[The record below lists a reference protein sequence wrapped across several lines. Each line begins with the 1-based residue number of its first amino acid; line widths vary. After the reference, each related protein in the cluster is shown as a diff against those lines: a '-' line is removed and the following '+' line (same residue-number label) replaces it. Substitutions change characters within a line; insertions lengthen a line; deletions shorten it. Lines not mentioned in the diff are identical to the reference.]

1 MSPRLLFPLQMDQ
14 YFHHYLGWRLAEG
27 ELPYIGSYDQNFPG
41 GAIIHAICILVFGQ
55 TSLGFA
61 VFDLILQ
68 SIGLYFIA
76 KTAKH
81 LSVDAAAVI
90 APVIYALTYIGLGAW
105 NIGQR
110 DAFIVPFLAYS
121 VWLLV
126 HDRLSPRQLFAL
138 GLSCGYM
145 LLLRPMFILF
155 AVFAAL
161 YIVRGER
168 SWRDAITFLIFGALP
183 ALLVIALY
191 VIIGSFDILYESIVQ
206 FNLEV
211 YGKFRHGVTM
221 RGSGTMTL
229 IFIWGLVGVAYMVLK
244 DRTRSRPLVPVL
256 IATLIAPIS
265 TFIQGQGDAHHMT
278 PSYAMAAIWSGVGI
292 ASVIEIFKPRREGR
306 RIIGLAIAVFAI
318 VLRGSDRLPWDS
330 MDAFA
335 KGGSLRSIYESYTST
350 DVKLAEELTVADYL
364 KPQLSGGDQLFI
376 WSMRIWPYQLTG
388 HSAPTRFQT
397 HEHILMQ
404 PKGQALTVL
413 QLKWRAEMMRDFE
426 SRPPKFILWT
436 TTDHL
441 WLLPNAESSKDQVK
455 RFPEFEQFVNQR
467 YTLDTVIGGFEI
479 LRRNS

>member
-1 MSPRLLFPLQMDQ
+1 MDQ

-61 VFDLILQ
+61 VFDLLLQ
-68 SIGLYFIA
+68 TIGLYFIA
-76 KTAKH
+76 RTAKH
-81 LSVDAAAVI
+81 LSGDAAAML
-90 APVIYALTYIGLGAW
+90 APVIYALTYIGLGTW

-110 DAFIVPFLAYS
+110 DAFIVPFLAYA

-126 HDRLSPRQLFAL
+126 KDRLTFRQVVAL

-145 LLLRPMFILF
+145 ILLRPMFIVF

-161 YIVRGER
+161 YIFWRGR
-168 SWRDAITFLIFGALP
+168 SWREAITVLIFGALP
-183 ALLVIALY
+183 ALAVITIYLVI
-191 VIIGSFDILYESIVQ
+191 GKFDVLYESIVQ
-206 FNLEV
+206 FNVEV

-229 IFIWGLVGVAYMVLK
+229 IFIWGLVGIVYSLVK
-244 DRTRSRPLVPVL
+244 DRTRFRPLVPVL

-278 PSYAMAAIWSGVGI
+278 PSYAMAAIWSGIGI
-292 ASVIEIFKPRREGR
+292 ASVIEAFKPRSEAR
-306 RIIGLAIAVFAI
+306 RMVGLAIAVVAI

-335 KGGSLRSIYESYTST
+335 KGDSLRSIYESNVST
-350 DVKLAEELTVADYL
+350 DVKLAEELAVADYL
-364 KPQLSGGDQLFI
+364 RPRLANGDKLFI

-388 HSAPTRFQT
+388 HEAPTRFQT

-404 PKGQALTVL
+404 PKGQPQTPL
-413 QLKWRAEMMRDFE
+413 QLKWRAEMMRDFN
-426 SRPPKFILWT
+426 SNPPKFILWT
-436 TTDHL
+436 KTDHL

-455 RFPEFEQFVNQR
+455 RFPEFEQFVRQR